1 MALFRSKGKEGNQD
15 VKDDSG
21 QSTGDAKQKSVREMS
36 GYDSISAV
44 RSAAPESTAGE
55 SFNIHAPADRLRT
68 GAGSVRGAAPKKLTK
83 EELVAAEKE
92 KQRLRALETVGKE
105 YMRKLASVP
114 YDSWAMLAADS
125 YYKLKPEE
133 AKELA
138 DSYYILAQS
147 TNIDFSNPWV
157 MGLGILSLH
166 AVLIADR
173 LKHMNRSEDVKA
185 MEELNK
191 EAAKPN

>member
-1 MALFRSKGKEGNQD
+1 MSG
-15 VKDDSG
+15 DSV
-21 QSTGDAKQKSVREMS
+21 QSTGTEKQKSVREMS
-36 GYDSISAV
+36 GFDSIGAV
-44 RSAAPESTAGE
+44 RNAAPSSTAGE
-55 SFNIHAPADRLRT
+55 FNINPEKPRSRT
-68 GAGSVRGAAPKKLTK
+68 SARAVQQSK
-83 EELVAAEKE
+83 EDLVAAEKE

-114 YDSWAMLAADS
+114 YESWATLADDP

-133 AKELA
+133 AKDLA

-173 LKHMNRSEDVKA
+173 LKHMNRPDDIKA
-185 MEELNK
+185 LEELHK
-191 EAAKPN
+191 GAAEKPN